1 MVICYKLISTN
12 LMNNLM
18 LKIPFE
24 IILKAIYYIVR
35 RLAVVKFPSKLRQ

>member
-1 MVICYKLISTN
+1 MGNMLQTYFSI

-18 LKIPFE
+18 LKMPSE
-24 IILKAIYYIVR
+24 IILKPIYHIKR